1 MGSEN
6 SPLSLCNLKF
16 IMDCYFRLFQPDGGA
31 RGKCVQRVITTTLKE
46 FHFITSLKSVWHAEV
61 CLLTTTGKLKG

>member
-1 MGSEN
+1 
-6 SPLSLCNLKF
+6 
-16 IMDCYFRLFQPDGGA
+16 MDCYFRLFQPDGGA